1 MSRST
6 SKSDSSIIKMSAS
19 LKKDYSKEKRAA
31 SLYRMKL
38 VVFPDV
44 VVRGPGGAWSYI
56 YLGADF
62 EPSVE
67 DYTFVCSDKPLT
79 KPE

>member
-1 MSRST
+1 MKKGYLKEKQAASMSR
-6 SKSDSSIIKMSAS
+6 M
-19 LKKDYSKEKRAA
+19 R
-31 SLYRMKL
+31 L

-44 VVRGPGGAWSYI
+44 IVKGPGGSWSYT
-56 YLGADF
+56 YLGFDF
-62 EPSVE
+62 EPSVD